1 MIGVLG
7 LQGDFAAHER
17 ALSRLGS
24 ETCIVRKP
32 EELDRLDGLVLPGGE
47 STTLI
52 KLMDAYGFWDPLRAF
67 AAADRAIMGTCA
79 GLILL
84 AAEVLN
90 PPQASLGLIDV
101 TVERNSYGRQL
112 QSFEG
117 TGQLSIDGAEHD
129 LAMVFIRAPRIV
141 RLGPEVQSLATCRDD
156 CVLARQGRVLVATF
170 HPELTAD
177 PFVHQYFIDMA
188 RG

>member
-7 LQGDFAAHER
+7 LQGDFEAHER
-17 ALSRLGS
+17 ALARLGA
-24 ETCIVRKP
+24 ETCIIRKP
-32 EELDRLDGLVLPGGE
+32 EELDRVNGLILPGGE

-52 KLMDAYGFWDPLRAF
+52 KLMDAYGFWEPLQTF
-67 AAADRAIMGTCA
+67 AVDRAILGTCA

-90 PPQASLGLIDV
+90 PPQPSLGIVDV

-117 TGQLSIDGAEHD
+117 TGQLSIDGMERD
-129 LAMVFIRAPRIV
+129 LAMIFIRAPRMT
-141 RLGPEVQSLATCRDD
+141 RLGPDVQPLATCRDD
-156 CVLARQGRVLVATF
+156 CVLARQGHILVATF
-170 HPELTAD
+170 HPELTDD
-177 PFVHQYFIDMA
+177 PYVHQYFVDMV
-188 RG
+188 GD